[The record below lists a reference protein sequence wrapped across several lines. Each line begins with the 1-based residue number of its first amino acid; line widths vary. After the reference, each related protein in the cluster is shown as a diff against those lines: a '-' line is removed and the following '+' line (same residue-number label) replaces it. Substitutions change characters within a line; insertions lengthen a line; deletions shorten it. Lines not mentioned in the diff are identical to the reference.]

1 MKRKMK
7 MPFLGGGVVFAILLL
22 SGSICAADVIKLG
35 LNLALS
41 GGREASGLAIKAG
54 AEMVRDEINGA
65 GGITIGDKKYTI
77 EFVVTDNRSNVQQ
90 GVNNALQ
97 MISKESVLAILGPS
111 DSSRAIPAGGIAD
124 AFKTPMVSPMSTNPK
139 TTLNRPYVFRTCF
152 LDPFQGEAM
161 ATFVSE
167 ELAATR
173 AAVLF
178 NIADAYPKGL
188 AEYFKA
194 SFEKKNG
201 EGSVVAYEDFLT
213 SEVDN
218 LSAHLKRIVASG
230 AEVLFVPQY
239 DNEIPR
245 IVKQAKAA
253 GWDKVILGGDAW
265 ETSGLMEQC
274 GDMCK
279 GFYFTSHFAA
289 IGAKG
294 VAEEFVGRYQK
305 KMNALPTGDGA
316 TGYDAMSLIV
326 TAISSLDSLST
337 NLTKAR
343 ADVKDKLAS
352 TRGFQGVSG
361 MLDMTA
367 GGDPAKSA
375 VVIRI
380 NEAGEFES
388 HKIVNP

>member
-1 MKRKMK
+1 MKRSTK
-7 MPFLGGGVVFAILLL
+7 MPFWSGGVIFAILLL
-22 SGSICAADVIKLG
+22 SGTICAADVVKIG

-77 EFVVTDNRSNVQQ
+77 EYVITDNRSNVQQ
-90 GVNNALQ
+90 GVNNALKL
-97 MISKESVLAILGPS
+97 ITKDNVLAILGPS

-139 TTLNRPYVFRTCF
+139 TTLNRPFVFRTCF

-161 ATFVSE
+161 ATFVTE
-167 ELAATR
+167 ELGVDK

-213 SEVDN
+213 NEVD

-253 GWDKVILGGDAW
+253 GWNKVILGGDAW

-294 VAEEFVGRYQK
+294 KAEAFVGRYQQ

-326 TAISSLDSLST
+326 TAISSLDSLSS
-337 NLTKAR
+337 NMTKAR
-343 ADVKDKLAS
+343 SDVKDKMAS
-352 TRGFQGVSG
+352 VRGFEGVSG
-361 MLDMTA
+361 VLDMTT

-380 NEAGEFES
+380 NDAGEFES
-388 HKIVNP
+388 HKIINP

>member
-1 MKRKMK
+1 MKRRTKI
-7 MPFLGGGVVFAILLL
+7 PFLGGGVFFTILLL
-22 SGSICAADVIKLG
+22 SGSIYAADVIKIG

-41 GGREASGLAIKAG
+41 GGREASGMAIKAG

-65 GGITIGDKKYTI
+65 GGITIGGKKYTI
-77 EFVVTDNRSNVQQ
+77 EYVITDNRSNVQQ
-90 GVNNALQ
+90 GVNNALKL
-97 MISKESVLAILGPS
+97 ITKENVIAILGPS

-139 TTLNRPYVFRTCF
+139 TTLNRPFVFRTCF

-161 ATFVSE
+161 ATFVTE
-167 ELAATR
+167 ELGVKK

-188 AEYFKA
+188 AEYFRA

-201 EGSVVAYEDFLT
+201 EGSVVAYEDFLSNET
-213 SEVDN
+213 D

-239 DNEIPR
+239 DNEIPN
-245 IVKQAKAA
+245 IVKQAKAV

-294 VAEEFVGRYQK
+294 KAEKFVGRYQK

-326 TAISSLDSLST
+326 TAISSLDNLSSNMT
-337 NLTKAR
+337 RAR
-343 ADVKDKLAS
+343 ADVKDKMAAV
-352 TRGFQGVSG
+352 RGFEGVSG
-361 MLDMTA
+361 VLDMTT

-380 NEAGEFES
+380 NDSGEFES
-388 HKIVNP
+388 HKIINP